1 MKKRNILFLTGLL
14 CLVSCSSKE
23 EKAEQDTY
31 QSLRNDVVVSTPV
44 LIRSYGDALTL
55 NGDVSCDERL
65 VRKVF
70 VPCSGRVSGLT
81 VEVGDQVSAGQRLA
95 TIHSEAAADY
105 NKGLADADAQIK
117 MAQRDYQMKQDM
129 HRSGM
134 VSDKEVAEAREQL
147 LMAHSERSRLS
158 AVASING
165 FDGKATAVLRSPI
178 SGYVM
183 AKNIYNDSYVG
194 QDSGDGGEVL
204 EIANLSRVWVIADVY
219 ESDIAKIHQGA
230 PVTVTTMAYDDA
242 VFRGHID
249 KVYRMLDNE
258 SKTMKVRITLD
269 NGRDLL
275 RPGMFA
281 TVHVSTG
288 MGSKAFCCVP
298 SKAIVFDGGVD
309 YVVKDMGKRRY
320 RRQRVKVEHMDSVSA
335 YIYSGL
341 RPGERVVSKNA
352 LLVFNTL
359 GNE

>member
-1 MKKRNILFLTGLL
+1 MKYDVFFLAGLL
-14 CLVSCSSKE
+14 SLAACSPSKKE
-23 EKAEQDTY
+23 AATNTY
-31 QSLRNDVVVSTPV
+31 RSLRSEVVETTPV
-44 LIRSYGDALTL
+44 EKRAFGEELTL
-55 NGDVSCDERL
+55 NGDVSCDEAL

-70 VPCSGRVSGLT
+70 IPCSGRVSGLT
-81 VEVGDQVSAGQRLA
+81 VEVGDQVAAGQRLA
-95 TIHSEAAADY
+95 IIHSEEAADY

-134 VSDKEVAEAREQL
+134 ASDKEVAEAREQL

-230 PVTVTTMAYDDA
+230 SVTVTTMAYDA

-269 NGRDLL
+269 NGRNLL